1 MSIRIRLIL
10 NYIGIALVILLAMY
24 GYLNHSLKRMLNE
37 QITSELKAQAHL
49 VRDFLTMTLPDTFSY
64 EAVDALV
71 DGLNIAS
78 DARLTF
84 IGPTGIVWGD
94 TERDGQNLQRMDNH
108 RNRPEILEALS
119 DGMGIADRY
128 SITVETT
135 LRYFALP
142 MFRQDEVIGVCRVA
156 LPMKK
161 VDLIIGRLKQTLLL
175 ASGAGLVVA
184 IFLSLTTAGT
194 IIKPIRNLTRATKSL
209 ADGKI
214 TSRVPVPSSGELDE
228 LSRHF
233 NQMADRIQ
241 TQLYEISQE
250 HRRSETIL
258 EKMVEGVILIDS
270 QRSIVYANPAAIT
283 ILSLSEDYHQHPL
296 IETIRDPVLGRLL
309 EQAKETTEAAFDEIR
324 LTGEIERET
333 EVTVVPVANEYLVVI
348 HDVSQLR
355 KLEQIRVDFVANVS
369 HELRTP
375 LTSIQGYAE
384 TLLNGTLSDAEMS
397 QRFVAKI
404 LQQSSQLSQLISDL
418 LDLSRLESGAIE
430 LKLTP
435 CKMTEFQEPIV
446 NLFGPAFDEF
456 DMTFEWRIPDDL
468 PNPLVDKLLIEQVF
482 VNLIDNAIKYT
493 PSGGIITVSSETNE
507 SEVIV
512 YVSDTGIG
520 ITSDALPRI
529 FERFYRVDKGRS
541 REIGG
546 TGLGLSITK
555 HILLQHGGR
564 IWAESVFGKGS
575 VFKFALPLP

>member
-94 TERDGQNLQRMDNH
+94 TERDGENLQRMDNH

>member
-94 TERDGQNLQRMDNH
+94 TERDGENLQRMDNH

-309 EQAKETTEAAFDEIR
+309 EQAKETSEAAFDEIR

-355 KLEQIRVDFVANVS
+355 KLEQIRADFVANVS

-507 SEVIV
+507 SEVII

-541 REIGG
+541 REMGG

>member
-10 NYIGIALVILLAMY
+10 NYIGIALAILLAMY
-24 GYLNHSLKRMLNE
+24 GYLNHTLKRMLNE

-49 VRDFLTMTLPDTFSY
+49 VRDFLLRTLPDTFSY

-94 TERDGQNLQRMDNH
+94 TERDGENLQRMDNH

-283 ILSLSEDYHQHPL
+283 ILSLSEDYHQLPL
-296 IETIRDPVLGRLL
+296 IETIRDPALGRLL

-355 KLEQIRVDFVANVS
+355 KLEQIRADFVANVS

-384 TLLNGTLSDAEMS
+384 TLLNGTLSNTEMS

-418 LDLSRLESGAIE
+418 LDLSRIESGAIE
-430 LKLTP
+430 LKLAP
-435 CKMTEFQEPIV
+435 CKMTEFQEPIIS
-446 NLFGPAFDEF
+446 LFGPAFDEF
-456 DMTFEWRIPDDL
+456 NMTFEWQIPDDL
-468 PNPLVDKLLIEQVF
+468 PTPLVDKLLIEQVF
-482 VNLIDNAIKYT
+482 VNLIDNALKYT
-493 PSGGIITVSSETNE
+493 PQGGSITVSGETNE
-507 SEVIV
+507 SEVII

-541 REIGG
+541 REMGG

>member
-94 TERDGQNLQRMDNH
+94 TERDGENLQRMDNH

-296 IETIRDPVLGRLL
+296 IETIRDPALGGLL

-541 REIGG
+541 REMGG

-575 VFKFALPLP
+575 VFKFALPLL

>member
-10 NYIGIALVILLAMY
+10 NYIGIALIILLAMC
-24 GYLNHSLKRMLNE
+24 GYLNHTLKRMLNE

-49 VRDFLTMTLPDTFSY
+49 VRDFLLRTLPDTFSY

-94 TERDGQNLQRMDNH
+94 TERDGKNLERMDNH

-119 DGMGIADRY
+119 DGIGIADRY
-128 SITVETT
+128 SITVQTT

-142 MFRQDEVIGVCRVA
+142 MFRQDKVIGVCRVA

-161 VDLIIGRLKQTLLL
+161 VDLIIGRVKQTLLL

-194 IIKPIRNLTRATKSL
+194 IMKPIRNLTRATKSL

-241 TQLYEISQE
+241 AQLYEISQE

-270 QRSIVYANPAAIT
+270 QRSIVYANPAAVT
-283 ILSLSEDYHQHPL
+283 MLALSEDYHQHPL
-296 IETIRDPVLGRLL
+296 IEAIRDPALGRLL
-309 EQAKETTEAAFDEIR
+309 EQAKKTSEAAFDEIR

-333 EVTVVPVANEYLVVI
+333 EIIVVPVANEYLVVI

-355 KLEQIRVDFVANVS
+355 KLEQIRADFVANVS

-384 TLLNGTLSDAEMS
+384 TLLNGTLSDTEMS

-418 LDLSRLESGAIE
+418 LDLSRIESGAIE
-430 LKLTP
+430 LKLAP
-435 CKMTEFQEPIV
+435 CKMTEFQEPIIS
-446 NLFGPAFDEF
+446 LFGPAFDEF
-456 DMTFEWRIPDDL
+456 NMTFEWQIPDDL
-468 PNPLVDKLLIEQVF
+468 PTPLVDKLLIEQVF
-482 VNLIDNAIKYT
+482 VNLIDNALKYT
-493 PSGGIITVSSETNE
+493 PQGGSITVSGETNE
-507 SEVIV
+507 SEVII

-541 REIGG
+541 REMGG

>member
-94 TERDGQNLQRMDNH
+94 TERDGENLQRMDNH

-296 IETIRDPVLGRLL
+296 IETIRDPALGRLL

-493 PSGGIITVSSETNE
+493 PSGGIITVSSKTNE

-541 REIGG
+541 REMGG

>member
-10 NYIGIALVILLAMY
+10 NYIGIALIILLAMY
-24 GYLNHSLKRMLNE
+24 GYLNHTLKRMLNE

-49 VRDFLTMTLPDTFSY
+49 VRDFLLSTLPDTFSY

-94 TERDGQNLQRMDNH
+94 TERDGKNLERMDNH

-119 DGMGIADRY
+119 DGIGIADRY
-128 SITVETT
+128 SITVQTT

-142 MFRQDEVIGVCRVA
+142 MFRQDKVIGVCRVA

-161 VDLIIGRLKQTLLL
+161 VDLIIGRVKQTLLL

-194 IIKPIRNLTRATKSL
+194 IMKPIRNLTRATKSL

-241 TQLYEISQE
+241 AQLYEISQE

-270 QRSIVYANPAAIT
+270 QRSIVYANPAAVT
-283 ILSLSEDYHQHPL
+283 MLALSEDYHQHPL
-296 IETIRDPVLGRLL
+296 IEAIRDPALGRLL
-309 EQAKETTEAAFDEIR
+309 EQAKKTSEAAFDEIR

-333 EVTVVPVANEYLVVI
+333 EIIVVPVANEYLVVI

-355 KLEQIRVDFVANVS
+355 KLEQIRADFVANVS

-384 TLLNGTLSDAEMS
+384 TLLNGTLSNTEMS

-418 LDLSRLESGAIE
+418 LDLSRIESGAIE
-430 LKLTP
+430 LKLAP
-435 CKMTEFQEPIV
+435 CKMTEFQEPIIS
-446 NLFGPAFDEF
+446 LFGPAFDEF
-456 DMTFEWRIPDDL
+456 NMRFEWQIPDDL
-468 PNPLVDKLLIEQVF
+468 PTPLVDKLLIEQVF
-482 VNLIDNAIKYT
+482 VNLIDNALKYT
-493 PSGGIITVSSETNE
+493 PQGGSITVSGETNE
-507 SEVIV
+507 SEVII

-541 REIGG
+541 REMGG

>member
-541 REIGG
+541 REMGG

>member
-1 MSIRIRLIL
+1 
-10 NYIGIALVILLAMY
+10 MY
-24 GYLNHSLKRMLNE
+24 GYLNHTLKQMLNE
-37 QITSELKAQAHL
+37 QITSELKVQVHL
-49 VRDFLTMTLPDTFSY
+49 VRDFLFRTLPDTFSY
-64 EAVDALV
+64 ETVDALV

-94 TERDGQNLQRMDNH
+94 TERDGKNLERMDNH
-108 RNRPEILEALS
+108 RNRPEVLAALS
-119 DGMGIADRY
+119 DGRGIADRY
-128 SITVETT
+128 STTVETT

-142 MFRQDEVIGVCRVA
+142 MFRQDKVIGVCRVA

-175 ASGAGLVVA
+175 ASGGGLIVA
-184 IFLSLTTAGT
+184 IFLTLTTAGT
-194 IIKPIRNLTRATKSL
+194 IMKPIQNLTRATKSL

-214 TSRVPVPSSGELDE
+214 TSRVPVSSSGELDE

-241 TQLYEISQE
+241 AQLYQISQE
-250 HRRSETIL
+250 HQRSETIL
-258 EKMVEGVILIDS
+258 EKMVEGVILIDDR
-270 QRSIVYANPAAIT
+270 RSIVYANPAAVT
-283 ILSLSEDYHQHPL
+283 MLSLSEDYHQHPL
-296 IETIRDPVLGRLL
+296 IEAIRDPALDRLI

-324 LTGEIERET
+324 ITGEIERET
-333 EVTVVPVANEYLVVI
+333 EMTVVPVAKEYLVVI

-355 KLEQIRVDFVANVS
+355 KLEQIRADFVANVS

-384 TLLNGTLSDAEMS
+384 TLLNGTLGDAEMN

-418 LDLSRLESGAIE
+418 LDLSRIESGAIE

-435 CKMTEFQEPIV
+435 CNLTEFQEPIV
-446 NLFGPAFDEF
+446 SLFGPAFDEF
-456 DMTFEWRIPDDL
+456 NMRFEWQIPDDL
-468 PNPLVDKLLIEQVF
+468 PSPLVDKLLIEQVF

-493 PSGGIITVSSETNE
+493 PQGGSITVSGETNE

-512 YVSDTGIG
+512 HISDTGLG

-541 REIGG
+541 REMGG
-546 TGLGLSITK
+546 TGLGLSIAK

-575 VFKFALPLP
+575 VFKFALPIEE